1 MSYDISM
8 VIGKYVQ
15 LRDQAATIAER
26 HKIELAG
33 INQQMEAIEGWLLG
47 TLNELGVENVRTES
61 GTAYKSTTV
70 TTKVVDWPQVELL
83 ILNGEP
89 QLMIHGVNKTA
100 AVEYCEEFG
109 KLPGVEMGA
118 IVKVNVRRA

>member
-1 MSYDISM
+1 MSYDIGM

-15 LRDQAATIAER
+15 LRDQAAAIAER

-47 TLNELGVENVRTES
+47 TLNEMGLENMKTAN

-70 TTKVVDWPQVELL
+70 TTKVVDWPLLEAL

-100 AVEYCEEFG
+100 MIEYRDEYGET
-109 KLPGVEMGA
+109 PGVEMGA